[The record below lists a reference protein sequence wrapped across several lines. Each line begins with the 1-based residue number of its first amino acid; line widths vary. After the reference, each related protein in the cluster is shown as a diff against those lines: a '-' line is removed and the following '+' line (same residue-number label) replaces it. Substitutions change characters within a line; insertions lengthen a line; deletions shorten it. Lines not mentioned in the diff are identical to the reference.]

1 MTRAVTSAVEE
12 AVAETA
18 ADLRGLDSA
27 LHARFADELPRAAD
41 TVARRLIAAL
51 QRERL
56 GGVRAHDDTIHTPL
70 GPVAA
75 RRYGFAR
82 AEPVGPLPGDPLEIV
97 AELAAMVGAGT
108 DLTAELG
115 SAVANLALAAAR
127 RPTTDPFATAGPTAG
142 LIAAGPDERAAAFER
157 LVTDGHNLHP
167 CARTRLGWGAADVL
181 AHDLESG
188 ATAVGFVGVRRDL
201 LIGDDLGARLGV
213 AGTACHAAQ
222 PVHAWQLG
230 HLRRTRPDLFAAG
243 VLAEC
248 DAPTLP
254 AVPTAALR
262 TVHVAGRGYLKLALD
277 VLVTSTRR
285 TISVASSRNG
295 PAISALIADLLAGE
309 PVLLL
314 AETAGAACSA
324 AERDVTAILR
334 EGLAGPA
341 GPPGSAGS
349 AGRLAPG
356 EIAVPAAALT
366 VALPGRAGSVVGE
379 LVRSD
384 DVSPPAFV
392 RAYARL
398 LLPPL
403 LRLATRHG
411 IALEAHLQNCLPVFR
426 GGRPVR
432 MVLRDVAGLRVH
444 RPRLA
449 ARGHRLRLWP
459 GSVVGTDDPEVLRAK
474 LGYTV
479 LQAHLGELIRHLA
492 DTAGLDEDAAWRDVR
507 AVVDEVYAELRTDPT
522 VAVDAAADHA
532 FWTAPTMPHKA
543 LVRMRLAGD
552 GDRYVPV
559 SNPLRDRAP

>member
-1 MTRAVTSAVEE
+1 MTPAVTSAVEE
-12 AVAETA
+12 AVAETD
-18 ADLRGLDSA
+18 ADLRRLA
-27 LHARFADELPRAAD
+27 PAVHARFADGLPRAAD

-56 GGVRAHDDTIHTPL
+56 GGVRVDGDAIHTPL

-75 RRYGFAR
+75 RRHGFGR
-82 AEPVGPLPGDPLEIV
+82 AEPVGPLPAAPLVVV
-97 AELAAMVGAGT
+97 AELAAVVGAGT

-127 RPTTDPFATAGPTAG
+127 RPTADPFST
-142 LIAAGPDERAAAFER
+142 AAGPDERAAAFER
-157 LVTDGHNLHP
+157 LATEGHNLHP
-167 CARTRLGWGAADVL
+167 CARTRLGWDTADVL

-201 LIGDDLGARLGV
+201 LIGDDVGARIGV
-213 AGTACHAAQ
+213 PGTARYAAQ
-222 PVHAWQLG
+222 PVHAWQLA

-243 VLAEC
+243 VLAAC
-248 DAPTLP
+248 GAPELA

-262 TVHVAGRGYLKLALD
+262 TVHVAGHGYLKLALD

-295 PAISALIADLLAGE
+295 PAISALLGDLLAGE

-324 AERDVTAILR
+324 ARRDVTAILR
-334 EGLAGPA
+334 EGLGPA
-341 GPPGSAGS
+341 GSARP

-356 EIAVPAAALT
+356 EIAVPAAALS

-379 LVRSD
+379 LLRSD

-392 RAYARL
+392 AAYARL

-459 GSVVGTDDPEVLRAK
+459 GSVVGTDDLDVLRAK
-474 LGYTV
+474 LGYTA

-507 AVVDEVYAELRTDPT
+507 AVVDDVYAELRADP
-522 VAVDAAADHA
+522 AIAADAAADHA

-543 LVRMRLAGD
+543 LVRMRLADD

-559 SNPLRDRAP
+559 ANPLRIRVP